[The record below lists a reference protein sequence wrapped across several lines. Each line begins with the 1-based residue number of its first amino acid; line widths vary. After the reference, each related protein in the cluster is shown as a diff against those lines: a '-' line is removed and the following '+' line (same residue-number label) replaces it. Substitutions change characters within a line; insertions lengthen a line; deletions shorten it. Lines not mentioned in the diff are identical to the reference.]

1 MTSMRTL
8 AGAPLYWKRTYYVLA
23 ALVVFAFPQSSL
35 GQPRPID
42 THNSRLVIR
51 VSKAGLFSAFADN
64 HEVEAPISE
73 GFVDEQT
80 SRVALVIE
88 SQRLKVL
95 DPQLSPEKRRQ
106 VQERMVG
113 PEVLNVAQFPRI
125 TFESTSVEQS
135 SPVRRLVRGQLSLHG
150 QTHPVVVKVWTQGGR
165 YVGTCSFKQ
174 REFGITPVSIAGGTV
189 KVKDELTIEFDVRT
203 VTAAA
208 GVMSQ

>member
-1 MTSMRTL
+1 MRSMLTL
-8 AGAPLYWKRTYYVLA
+8 AGALLPCKRLCCALA
-23 ALVVFAFPQSSL
+23 ALVVFAFPQAL
-35 GQPRPID
+35 VGQSRPID

-51 VSKAGLFSAFADN
+51 VSKAGLFSVFADN
-64 HEVEAPISE
+64 REVEAPISE

-88 SQRLKVL
+88 SQRLIVL
-95 DPQLSPEKRRQ
+95 DPQLSPDKRGQ
-106 VQERMVG
+106 VQERMLG
-113 PEVLNVAQFPRI
+113 PEVLNAAQFPRI
-125 TFESTSVEQS
+125 TFKSTGVEQS
-135 SPVRRLVRGQLSLHG
+135 TPVRRLVRGQLSLHG
-150 QTHPVVVKVWTQGGR
+150 QTHPVVVKVWSQGGR